1 MFWVIRWT
9 DPKTGQDQAIVVEAE
24 SRAAAETT
32 AVKRNIPVVHLGE
45 ADDADLA
52 AAREANLL
60 WRYTPNCSTW
70 KCFGQ
75 PVGALQLACLMFCG
89 VCTIAI
95 LLQSAGILMPL
106 ALLTGT

>member
-9 DPKTGQDQAIVVEAE
+9 DPKSGQDQAIVVEAE

-45 ADDADLA
+45 ADDTDIT

-60 WRYTPNCSTW
+60 WRYTPDMSW

-75 PVGALQLACLMFCG
+75 PVGTIQLACLMFLG
-89 VCTIAI
+89 VTTIGV
-95 LLQSAGILMPL
+95 LLQSAGVLLPL